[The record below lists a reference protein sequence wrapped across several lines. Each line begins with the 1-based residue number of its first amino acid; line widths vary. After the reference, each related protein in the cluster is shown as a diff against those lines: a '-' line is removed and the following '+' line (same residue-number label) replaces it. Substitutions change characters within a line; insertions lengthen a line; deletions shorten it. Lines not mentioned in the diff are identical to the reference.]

1 MTAKRVA
8 RINDTIS
15 HGGEI
20 IEGSPTVSTNSRKVA
35 RLGDQVQCDVHGLQ
49 TITSA
54 SLTVKANGRG
64 VARLGDSIS
73 CGATITSASSNVL
86 AGG

>member
-20 IEGSPTVSTNSRKVA
+20 IEGSPNSRVNSRKVA

-49 TITSA
+49 TIVSA
-54 SLTVKANGRG
+54 STTVKANGKG
-64 VARLGDSIS
+64 VARLGDLIS
-73 CGATITSASSNVL
+73 CGATITSASNNVL
-86 AGG
+86 AGE